1 MVLTSGL
8 KYVAKLTQDS
18 PEAEFLYKE
27 TSSLRTLKIMPRH
40 LNKIV
45 RSWIRLL
52 ESRVPGH
59 PSIMYSI
66 TWYNSA

>member
-27 TSSLRTLKIMPRH
+27 TSSLKTLKIMSWN
-40 LNKIV
+40 LNEIA

-52 ESRVPGH
+52 ESRVPGYTYIMN
-59 PSIMYSI
+59 SISWYSI
-66 TWYNSA
+66 